1 MSAKAKPTLFLY
13 ICHKSWS
20 NCIIFY
26 ARKLGC
32 FWNMSTKFGSLSCN
46 ISEDIGRWIWVKT
59 IAVAK
64 PGTSN
69 FDGYGI
75 TCIFNNYY
83 QQIKT
88 IICLMTSKSM
98 DWFPFEMIV
107 ALKRAVWLS
116 CISHS
121 WCSKWPPSARTH
133 ARRRGRL
140 CWQRRRWFLD
150 QSVPIPPSVVLC
162 DALCPVFW
170 CGTPG
175 SLVHPIFCSRLGWD
189 QDCWVAIATEWWN
202 H

>member
-1 MSAKAKPTLFLY
+1 MFSFR
-13 ICHKSWS
+13 
-20 NCIIFY
+20 NV
-26 ARKLGC
+26 
-32 FWNMSTKFGSLSCN
+32 STKFGSLSCN
-46 ISEDIGRWIWVKT
+46 ISEDIGCSIWVKK

-75 TCIFNNYY
+75 TCILNNYY

-88 IICLMTSKSM
+88 IICLMASKSM

-133 ARRRGRL
+133 ARRRWRHCL
-140 CWQRRRWFLD
+140 TASSIMSWSKRSHSSISRSLRCAMSRILVRYTR
-150 QSVPIPPSVVLC
+150 SCS
-162 DALCPVFW
+162 
-170 CGTPG
+170 TPHI
-175 SLVHPIFCSRLGWD
+175 L
-189 QDCWVAIATEWWN
+189 
-202 H
+202 